1 MIRSTSL
8 DKFAVLLS
16 GICILHCLITPIA
29 ITLLPII
36 SLNAFFEDILFH
48 KMMLWLVLPT
58 SCIALII
65 GCRQHRNWLIA
76 GTGIAGMS
84 ILVVIAFF
92 GHDLLSHFGEKVMTM
107 VGGII
112 LAISHILNYQAC
124 QKRVCNDLNCVTD
137 HHH

>member
-1 MIRSTSL
+1 MIRTTTL

-58 SCIALII
+58 SCIALTI
-65 GCRQHRNWLIA
+65 GCRQHRDWLIA

-92 GHDLLSHFGEKVMTM
+92 GHDLLSHFGEKVLTT

-124 QKRVCNDLNCVTD
+124 QQRVCKDLNCVTD